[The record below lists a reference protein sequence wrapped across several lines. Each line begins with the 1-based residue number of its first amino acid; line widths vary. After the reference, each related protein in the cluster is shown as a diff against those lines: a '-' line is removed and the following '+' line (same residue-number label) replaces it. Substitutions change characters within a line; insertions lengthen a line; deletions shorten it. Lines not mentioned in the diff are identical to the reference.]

1 MNYSKILLFALALI
15 LISCEPDVPVIQTP
29 TSTEID
35 FSNLKVGQHSQFQ
48 LFQGQCDQDAY
59 FTGDTMNLEVIQ
71 MGSNLVFRES
81 FTAESATYSENESV
95 EYIVIDQGAYLLIPD
110 RFSSNL
116 FFFYGNDTLWKNPTA
131 EVELTKEGCFL
142 QHENG
147 DFFVGEEI
155 GHLAHLDIGVETKQD
170 LKVVSCVPFFQLD
183 AYLSYTRN
191 GLEVSYY
198 IQPGIIDQPT
208 IIGWTKMN

>member
-95 EYIVIDQGAYLLIPD
+95 EYIVIDHGQ
-110 RFSSNL
+110 
-116 FFFYGNDTLWKNPTA
+116 
-131 EVELTKEGCFL
+131 
-142 QHENG
+142 
-147 DFFVGEEI
+147 
-155 GHLAHLDIGVETKQD
+155 
-170 LKVVSCVPFFQLD
+170 
-183 AYLSYTRN
+183 
-191 GLEVSYY
+191 
-198 IQPGIIDQPT
+198 
-208 IIGWTKMN
+208 